1 MTNYVAPLRDMRFVL
16 EELCAIEDV
25 AQLPGLDEAT
35 PDLVAAVLEEASR
48 LSEEVLA
55 PINREGDQQG
65 SKLIDGVVRTPDRWK
80 EAYAT
85 FIEGGWNG
93 AVFDPEY
100 GGMGLPWLVNAAIQE
115 MLHAANMSF
124 ALCPMLNQ
132 GAIESIT
139 FNASNAIKA
148 RFLPKMVAGEWTG
161 TMDLTEPQAG
171 SDLSAVRTRAVPSGD
186 HYLITGQK
194 IFITYGD
201 HDLTE
206 NIIHLV
212 LARTPDAPPGVKGIS
227 LFVVPKMLVGEDGS
241 LQSANDVRCVSLEHK
256 LGIHASPTAVLS
268 YGDTTGAVGYL
279 VGEENKGLAYMFVM
293 MNLSR
298 LAVGIQGLGVS
309 ERAYQ
314 QARTY
319 ARERVQ
325 GQPIGTAGVDHAPII
340 DHPDVRRMLMTMKAC
355 IEAMRAVA
363 YTAAQSIDVARRH
376 PDKSVRE
383 HHQNRVELL
392 TPIVK
397 GWCTELSIE
406 LTSLGV
412 QVHGGMG
419 YMEETGACQHYRD
432 ARITTIYEGTTGI
445 QANDLV
451 SRKIVR
457 NGGAILREVIGEMRA
472 LDGDLA
478 SNEEPACAILRAA
491 LARGGAA
498 LSDVGDWILTASARD
513 PRLPAAASV
522 HILRLM
528 GIVIGGYHMAR
539 SALAASA
546 KLRANEGDPAFLNAK
561 IASSRFYAE
570 QIMPKANALL
580 PIIVNGSD
588 SVMAVDPSQF

>member
-1 MTNYVAPLRDMRFVL
+1 MTTYVAPVRDIRFVL
-16 EELCAIEDV
+16 QELCALEEV
-25 AQLPGLDEAT
+25 AQLPGLEEAT

-55 PINREGDQQG
+55 PINQEGDRQG
-65 SKLIDGVVRTPDRWK
+65 SRLIDGVVRTPDRWK

-93 AVFDPEY
+93 AAFDPEY
-100 GGMGLPWLVNAAIQE
+100 GGMGLPWLVNSAIQE

-132 GAIESIT
+132 GAIEAII
-139 FNASNAIKA
+139 FHASDDIKA
-148 RFLPKMVAGEWTG
+148 RFLPSMVSGEWTG

-171 SDLSAVRTRAVPSGD
+171 SDLSAVRTRAEPRGD
-186 HYLITGQK
+186 HYLISGQK

-206 NIIHLV
+206 NVIHLV
-212 LARTPDAPPGVKGIS
+212 LARTPDAPPGVRGIS
-227 LFVVPKMLVGEDGS
+227 LFVVPKILVGEDGS
-241 LQSANDVRCVSLEHK
+241 LLGPNDMHCVSLEHK

-268 YGDTTGAVGYL
+268 YGDKTGAVGYL

-293 MNLSR
+293 MNLAR
-298 LAVGIQGLGVS
+298 LAVGIQGLGIS

-314 QARTY
+314 QARDY
-319 ARERVQ
+319 ARDRVQ
-325 GQPIGTAGVDHAPII
+325 GQPISTVGGARATII
-340 DHPDVRRMLMTMKAC
+340 HHPDIRRMLMTMKAY

-363 YTAAQSIDVARRH
+363 YSAARSIDFAHRH
-376 PDKSVRE
+376 PDEAVRA
-383 HHQNRVELL
+383 HHQGRVELL

-397 GWCTELSIE
+397 GWSTELSIE

-419 YMEETGACQHYRD
+419 YVEETGACQHYRD

-451 SRKIVR
+451 GRKIIR
-457 NGGAILREVIGEMRA
+457 DRGEILRAVIAEMRA
-472 LDGDLA
+472 LDAELA
-478 SNEEPACAILRAA
+478 TNEEPTCAVVRTA
-491 LARGGAA
+491 LKEGLDA
-498 LSDVGDWILTASARD
+498 LSKVSDWIFMEAARD
-513 PRLPAAASV
+513 PRLPIAASV

-528 GIVIGGYHMAR
+528 GTVIGGYQMAR
-539 SALAASA
+539 TLLAARA
-546 KLRANEGDPAFLNAK
+546 RLDANEGDPEFLNAK
-561 IASSRFYAE
+561 IATARFYAE
-570 QIMPKANALL
+570 QIMPQVNALL
-580 PIIVNGSD
+580 PAIIGGSE
-588 SVMAVDPSQF
+588 SVMLLDEDQF

>member
-1 MTNYVAPLRDMRFVL
+1 MTTYVAPVRDIRFIL
-16 EELCAIEDV
+16 EELCAVEEV
-25 AQLPGLDEAT
+25 AQLPGLEEAT

-48 LSEEVLA
+48 LCEEVLA
-55 PINREGDQQG
+55 PINQEGDRQG
-65 SKLIDGVVRTPDRWK
+65 SRLIDGVVHTPDRWK

-100 GGMGLPWLVNAAIQE
+100 GGMGLPWLVNSAIQE

-132 GAIESIT
+132 GAIEAII
-139 FNASNAIKA
+139 FNASDDLKA
-148 RFLPKMVAGEWTG
+148 RFLPRMVSGEWTG

-171 SDLSAVRTRAVPSGD
+171 SDLSAVRSRAEPRGD
-186 HYLITGQK
+186 HYLISGQK

-206 NIIHLV
+206 NVIHLV

-227 LFVVPKMLVGEDGS
+227 LFVVPKILVGEDGS
-241 LQSANDVRCVSLEHK
+241 LLGPNDMHCVSLEHK

-268 YGDTTGAVGYL
+268 YGDKTGAVGYL

-293 MNLSR
+293 MNLAR
-298 LAVGIQGLGVS
+298 LAVGIQGLGIS

-314 QARTY
+314 QARDY
-319 ARERVQ
+319 ARDRVQ
-325 GQPIGTAGVDHAPII
+325 GQPIGAEGGERRPII
-340 DHPDVRRMLMTMKAC
+340 HHPDIRRMLMTMKAY

-363 YTAAQSIDVARRH
+363 YAAARSIDFAHRH
-376 PDKSVRE
+376 PEEAVRT
-383 HHQNRVELL
+383 HHQGRVELL

-397 GWCTELSIE
+397 GWSTELSIE

-419 YMEETGACQHYRD
+419 YVEETGACQHYRD

-451 SRKIVR
+451 GRKIIRDRGEV
-457 NGGAILREVIGEMRA
+457 LRSVIEEMRA
-472 LDGDLA
+472 LEAELA
-478 SNEEPACAILRAA
+478 SNDEPTYAVMLTA
-491 LARGGAA
+491 LRGGLDA
-498 LSDVGDWILTASARD
+498 LSEVSDWIFTEAARD
-513 PRLPAAASV
+513 PRLPTAASV

-528 GIVIGGYHMAR
+528 GTVIGGYHMAR
-539 SALAASA
+539 AVLAARA
-546 KLRANEGDPAFLNAK
+546 KLDANEGDPEFLNAK
-561 IASSRFYAE
+561 IATARFYAE
-570 QIMPKANALL
+570 QIMPQVKALMPTIIEGSKSAMLL
-580 PIIVNGSD
+580 EE
-588 SVMAVDPSQF
+588 SQF